1 MVVAAGGVFGE
12 GPDLRHRRG
21 ALRDPGQLGL
31 PLILLAFI
39 LAAVLRAAQGSATVA
54 IVTTA
59 GLLASS
65 VAGGGYTP
73 AQTAVIVI
81 AIGFGALGLSHV
93 TDAGFWTVT
102 RYLGLTVADGL
113 QHLDRAHHHPRPRRL
128 RPDLRRLDPGGRPER
143 LMRARLDQLV
153 ASALQQGSAVPAFTC
168 YDFTT
173 ALAVVAAAEDAGRGA
188 ILLVSPSTAA
198 TANGLRLIAALRG
211 LADSA
216 AVPVAVQLDHAS
228 DLGVIADAVAAGA
241 DSVLVDGSSLEYE
254 DNIALVRAAR
264 AMLDDAGSAETVIEA
279 ELGGLA
285 GDEDRAFGAD
295 AAGSAPAAGL
305 TDSAQ
310 VEDFVARTGAQLLA
324 VAVGN
329 VHGRYQGEPELRW
342 DVLQDIAVRTRVPLV
357 LHGASGI
364 PAAEL
369 VKAAAM
375 NVGKVNFNTEL
386 RTGVLE
392 TLEARTGA
400 HRSDGENLQGL
411 LAEWDAS
418 AGTFAATALATLS
431 R

>member
-1 MVVAAGGVFGE
+1 MV
-12 GPDLRHRRG
+12 
-21 ALRDPGQLGL
+21 
-31 PLILLAFI
+31 
-39 LAAVLRAAQGSATVA
+39 
-54 IVTTA
+54 
-59 GLLASS
+59 
-65 VAGGGYTP
+65 
-73 AQTAVIVI
+73 
-81 AIGFGALGLSHV
+81 
-93 TDAGFWTVT
+93 
-102 RYLGLTVADGL
+102 
-113 QHLDRAHHHPRPRRL
+113 
-128 RPDLRRLDPGGRPER
+128 
-143 LMRARLDQLV
+143 
-153 ASALQQGSAVPAFTC
+153 SALQQGSAVPAFTC

-173 ALAVVAAAEDAGRGA
+173 ALAVVGAAEEAGRGA

-211 LADSA
+211 LADGA
-216 AVPVAVQLDHAS
+216 GVPVAVQLDHAS
-228 DLGVIADAVAAGA
+228 DLRVIADAVAAGA
-241 DSVLVDGSSLEYE
+241 DSVLVDGSSLDYE
-254 DNIALVRAAR
+254 DNIALVRSAR
-264 AMLDDAGSAETVIEA
+264 AALDVLASDGAGTGPEIVIEA

-285 GDEDRAFGAD
+285 GDEDRAFGSD
-295 AAGSAPAAGL
+295 AAGNAPAAGTAGL

-329 VHGRYQGEPELRW
+329 VHGKYKGEPELRW

-364 PAAEL
+364 PSAEL

-392 TLEARTGA
+392 TLESRTAA
-400 HRSDGENLQGL
+400 HRTDGENLQGL
-411 LAEWDAS
+411 LADWDAA

>member
-1 MVVAAGGVFGE
+1 
-12 GPDLRHRRG
+12 
-21 ALRDPGQLGL
+21 
-31 PLILLAFI
+31 
-39 LAAVLRAAQGSATVA
+39 
-54 IVTTA
+54 
-59 GLLASS
+59 
-65 VAGGGYTP
+65 
-73 AQTAVIVI
+73 
-81 AIGFGALGLSHV
+81 
-93 TDAGFWTVT
+93 
-102 RYLGLTVADGL
+102 
-113 QHLDRAHHHPRPRRL
+113 
-128 RPDLRRLDPGGRPER
+128 
-143 LMRARLDQLV
+143 MRARLDHLV

-173 ALAVVAAAEDAGRGA
+173 ALAVVAAAEEAGRGA

-198 TANGLRLIAALRG
+198 TPKGLRLIAALRG

-216 AVPVAVQLDHAS
+216 DVPVAVQLDHAS
-228 DLGVIADAVAAGA
+228 DPGVIAAAVAAGA

-264 AMLDDAGSAETVIEA
+264 ALLDDAGSAEVVIEA

-285 GDEDRAFGAD
+285 GDEDRAFGAN
-295 AAGSAPAAGL
+295 AAGAPAAGL

-400 HRSDGENLQGL
+400 HRKDGENLQGL

-418 AGTFAATALATLS
+418 AGTFAATALATLA